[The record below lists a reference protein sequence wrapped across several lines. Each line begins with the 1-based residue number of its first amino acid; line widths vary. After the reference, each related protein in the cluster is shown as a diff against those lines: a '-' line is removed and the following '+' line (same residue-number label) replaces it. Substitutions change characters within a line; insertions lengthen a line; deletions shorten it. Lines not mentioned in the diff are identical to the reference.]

1 MKKLT
6 ISVITECDG
15 RSGKVRTEND
25 GMTNVEMALA
35 IFGMLKSL
43 QKNYPYP
50 LLAALKM
57 IEED

>member
-6 ISVITECDG
+6 ITVITESDG
-15 RSGKVRTEND
+15 QSGKVRTEND
-25 GMTNVEMALA
+25 GLTNVEMALA

-57 IEED
+57 IEEQ